1 MKPSDLWHVWLFG
14 WKIREEN
21 EFQKLQNFWMAKVLM
36 RLSTLFLKFWVF
48 KPASCKIVFIT
59 WRSNALGQAIVLCP
73 FTDLKL
79 MVLWLHIR
87 ISIAYADEAHLAC
100 RYQRVWLLENRP
112 IHGAYEY
119 SRFLW
124 SFGSA
129 TTTHVQVRITARLV
143 TSYIWDKVR
152 NYIIIKRVVEN
163 KRIYRNKWTASLGWS
178 LFEYSKWEHLEN
190 RALKLSTG
198 FLLNRVKLLMKISEL
213 SIVSFLEVFCD
224 GGVTVLLNSS
234 LMFRNSG

>member
-1 MKPSDLWHVWLFG
+1 MTCLAVWVKNSRG
-14 WKIREEN
+14 NWVSKA
-21 EFQKLQNFWMAKVLM
+21 AKFLGGK
-36 RLSTLFLKFWVF
+36 SANAFINSFLKFWVI

-59 WRSNALGQAIVLCP
+59 WRSNSLGQAIVLCP

-163 KRIYRNKWTASLGWS
+163 KRMYRNKWTASLGWS

-198 FLLNRVKLLMKISEL
+198 FLLNRV
-213 SIVSFLEVFCD
+213 
-224 GGVTVLLNSS
+224 N
-234 LMFRNSG
+234 